1 MYWVRCV
8 HSTYKSINLPMQ
20 KLMCGILP
28 SRQLRIAKRFLMR
41 LDNCFLPSRQMERHS
56 ARRYL

>member
-28 SRQLRIAKRFLMR
+28 SRQ
-41 LDNCFLPSRQMERHS
+41 MERHS
-56 ARRYL
+56 ARRYPSA